1 MKKCTTCRQ
10 IFADENDFCLD
21 DGTPLGVVTDGSYA
35 PTQVISPV
43 STGAQRA
50 AEARSP
56 LIYSALGGLG
66 VLVIALGALALYLA
80 TARQDAIPAGG
91 RTIPDA
97 RNDANM
103 AAPTVTAQN
112 ERPAGDSVVAE
123 SLPQITKDA
132 ATSII
137 DQWESA
143 QNKRDFPSYKALYS
157 PAFRGKKTIQG
168 KGTVEM
174 GYVAWMADRG
184 KMSNNL
190 LNVVAENPSTLIEG
204 DIAVVKFVQR
214 FRSERHCDYGDKTI
228 HVKMFAN
235 GPKIVYEDLKNVS
248 NC

>member
-1 MKKCTTCRQ
+1 MKKCTRCREV
-10 IFADENDFCLD
+10 FADDNDFCLN
-21 DGTPLGVVTDGSYA
+21 DGTPLGVVTDASFA

-43 STGAQRA
+43 STGAQA
-50 AEARSP
+50 KAEARSP
-56 LIYSALGGLG
+56 ILYAALGGLG
-66 VLVIALGALALYLA
+66 VLVIVLGALAWYLS
-80 TARQDAIPAGG
+80 TAQQTAVPAEDK
-91 RTIPDA
+91 RVPDV
-97 RNDANM
+97 RNDAKI
-103 AAPTVTAQN
+103 ATPTASARN
-112 ERPAGDSVVAE
+112 EQPGGDSVVAE

-143 QNKRDFPSYKALYS
+143 QNKRDFSSYKALYS

-184 KMSNNL
+184 KMSKNL